1 MVLPTRCHA
10 RCLPGR
16 LVFACLAV
24 AGVHAQAD
32 EVMLKNGDRI
42 TGRVLRKAD
51 GILSV
56 DTGYAGKLEIKWD
69 EVSGLTT
76 DEPVKVIL
84 PDDSGVDAKLGA
96 SAEGHARLQTGL
108 TPAPIDLP
116 LDRIVYIK
124 PTPVQWGKGVRFG
137 GRVNLGA
144 STTSGNTDSRR
155 LHADAELRWRSR
167 VNRYIL
173 DGEINEGEDG
183 GKRTVSNWRAGGEY
197 NYFFRPKNFFYTR
210 ATLEH
215 DEFKDIDLRSTLGA
229 GLGYQIFDT
238 DRVQLSVQGGLDY
251 VNVERAVA
259 DDESYPAAGW
269 GLRYEQQLFGGKAV
283 LFHAQD
289 GFWSLEQAEDVIL
302 RTRTGLRFPLAEGLA
317 ASAQV
322 NIDWD
327 NDPPPGRKSTDVATI
342 LGLGYGW

>member
-1 MVLPTRCHA
+1 MLATTCRA
-10 RCLPGR
+10 RSVQRGL
-16 LVFACLAV
+16 LLACLAV

-32 EVMLKNGDRI
+32 QVMLKNGDRI

-51 GILSV
+51 GILTV

-69 EVSGLTT
+69 QVSGLTT
-76 DEPVKVIL
+76 DGPVKVVL
-84 PDDSGVDAKLGA
+84 PDDSEVDAKLGE
-96 SAEGHARLQTGL
+96 SVEGHARLQTGL
-108 TPAPIDLP
+108 TPASIDLP
-116 LDRIVYIK
+116 LDRIVYIN
-124 PTPVQWGKGVRFG
+124 PTPVHSGKGVSFG

-144 STTSGNTDSRR
+144 STTSGNTDSEH

-183 GKRTVSNWRAGGEY
+183 GERTVSNWRAGADY
-197 NYFFRPKNFFYTR
+197 DHFFRPKNFFYAR

-238 DRVQLSVQGGLDY
+238 DRTQLSVQGGLDY

-269 GLRYEQQLFGGKAV
+269 GVRYDQQLFGGKV
-283 LFHAQD
+283 ELFHTQD
-289 GFWSLEQAEDVIL
+289 GYWSLEEVEDVIL
-302 RTRTGLRFPLAEGLA
+302 RTRSGLRFPLADGLD

-322 NIDWD
+322 KIDWD
-327 NDPPPGRKSTDVATI
+327 NDPPPGRESTDVATI

>member
-1 MVLPTRCHA
+1 LVTRSRAH
-10 RCLPGR
+10 R
-16 LVFACLAV
+16 LQRLLLLVCLAA
-24 AGVHAQAD
+24 AGMHAQAD
-32 EVMLKNGDRI
+32 QVMLKNGDRI

-56 DTGYAGKLEIKWD
+56 DTDYAGKLEIKW
-69 EVSGLTT
+69 EQVSGLAT
-76 DEPVKVIL
+76 DGPVKLIL
-84 PDDSGVDAKLGA
+84 SDDSAVDATLTESG
-96 SAEGHARLQTGL
+96 EGYARLQTAL

-116 LDRIVYIK
+116 LDRIAYVN
-124 PTPVQWGKGVRFG
+124 PTPLQSGKGVSFG

-144 STTSGNTDSRR
+144 STTSGNTDSER
-155 LHADAELRWRSR
+155 LHAGAELRWRSR

-173 DGEINEGEDG
+173 DGEINEGEDDG
-183 GKRTVSNWRAGGEY
+183 ERTVSNWRAGGEY
-197 NYFFRPKNFFYTR
+197 DYFFRRKNFFYTR

-269 GLRYEQQLFGGKAV
+269 GVRYDQQLLGGKV
-283 LFHAQD
+283 ELFHTQD
-289 GFWSLEQAEDVIL
+289 GFWSLEEVEDVVL
-302 RTRTGLRFPLAEGLA
+302 RTRTGLRVPLADGLD
-317 ASAQV
+317 ASAQI

-327 NDPPPGRKSTDVATI
+327 NGPAPGRESTDVATI

>member
-1 MVLPTRCHA
+1 MLPTICRT
-10 RCLPGR
+10 RSVQRR
-16 LVFACLAV
+16 LLLACLAA

-32 EVMLKNGDRI
+32 QVMLKNGDRI
-42 TGRVLRKAD
+42 TGRVLHKAD

-76 DEPVKVIL
+76 DGSVKVVL
-84 PDDSGVDAKLGA
+84 SDDSEVDAKLGE
-96 SAEGHARLQTGL
+96 SAEGYARLQTGL

-116 LDRIVYIK
+116 LDRIAYIN
-124 PTPVQWGKGVRFG
+124 PRPEQSGKGIAFG

-144 STTSGNTDSRR
+144 STTSGNTDSER

-167 VNRYIL
+167 ANRYIL
-173 DGEINEGEDG
+173 GGEVNEGKDSG
-183 GKRTVSNWRAGGEY
+183 ARTVSNWRAGAEY
-197 NYFFRPKNFFYTR
+197 DHFFRRKNFFYTR
-210 ATLEH
+210 GTLEH
-215 DEFKDIDLRSTLGA
+215 NEFKDIDLRSTLGA

-238 DRVQLSVQGGLDY
+238 DRTQLSVQGGLDY
-251 VNVERAVA
+251 VNVERVVA
-259 DDESYPAAGW
+259 DDERYPAAGW
-269 GLRYEQQLFGGKAV
+269 GLRYDQQLFGGKAV

-289 GFWSLEQAEDVIL
+289 GFWSLEEVEDVLL
-302 RTRTGLRFPLAEGLA
+302 RTRTGLRFPLADGLD

-327 NDPPPGRKSTDVATI
+327 RDPAPGRESTDVATI